1 MREKPNPPISFPR
14 NLIVKTLSSFLVAM
28 LFLSMTLPSRA
39 ENWPQWRGPRNDGH
53 SAEKGLPTT
62 WSETKN
68 VAWKLELPGIG
79 SSTPIIWGDRIFLT
93 AAVKNEVVLLCA
105 DTNGKML
112 WSKTVGKTARGNV
125 RNGEGND
132 ASSTCSTDGK
142 LVFAYF
148 GSGDMACFD
157 FDGKQVWHVDI
168 QERYGKFKIQHG
180 MHITPL
186 LHEDCLYM
194 ALLHNGGHWIIALDK
209 ATGKEVWKA
218 ARKTDAV
225 SESREAYTS
234 PVLWQNG
241 KELNL
246 VILGCDYATGHSLK
260 DGGELWRLGDLNP
273 GGKNKSNHRIIC
285 SPVAAGE
292 QLIVPTCRGLHVVAV
307 KQGITGSVKAGNE
320 FEQWRIPKGAGDVSS
335 PLVVDGL
342 VYLAQ
347 DRSTVY
353 CLDAKTGDVLYRET
367 LTDGRYRASPVCIDG
382 NVYLTGRDSGVITVL
397 KAGRKLEVLA
407 NNRMNDE
414 FTASPAVSNGRVYLR
429 GFKTLYAI
437 SEGGK

>member
-1 MREKPNPPISFPR
+1 MKRASLFTFLAVLSFTA
-14 NLIVKTLSSFLVAM
+14 LAQ
-28 LFLSMTLPSRA
+28 A
-39 ENWPQWRGPRNDGH
+39 DNWPQWRGPQNNGH
-53 SAEKGLPTT
+53 SSEKGLPTT

-68 VAWKLELPGIG
+68 IAWKLDLPGIG

-93 AAVKNEVVLLCA
+93 AATKTELVVLCA
-105 DTNGKML
+105 TTDGKML
-112 WSKTVGKTARGNV
+112 WSKPVGKIARGTI
-125 RNGEGND
+125 REGEGND

-157 FDGKQVWHVDI
+157 FQGNEIWKLDVQK
-168 QERYGKFKIQHG
+168 RYGKFQIQHG

-186 LHEDCLYM
+186 LHESHLYL
-194 ALLHNGGHWIIALDK
+194 ALLHNGGHWVIALAK
-209 ATGKEVWKA
+209 ATGKEIWKA
-218 ARKTDAV
+218 SRKTDAV
-225 SESREAYTS
+225 KESREAYTS

-246 VILGCDYATGHSLK
+246 VILGCDIATGHSLK
-260 DGGELWRLGDLNP
+260 DGSELWRVTDLNP

-285 SPVAAGE
+285 SPVATAD

-307 KQGITGSVKAGNE
+307 KQGASGSIKTGSA
-320 FEQWRIPKGAGDVSS
+320 FEQWRIPKGAPDVSS
-335 PLVVDGL
+335 PLVEDGL
-342 VYLAQ
+342 VYMAQ
-347 DRSTVY
+347 DGGSVI
-353 CLDAKTGDVLYRET
+353 CVDGKTGEMLYNER
-367 LTDGRYRASPVCIDG
+367 LTSGRYRASPVCIDG
-382 NVYLTGRDSGVITVL
+382 KIYLTGRDSGAVSVL

-407 NNRMNDE
+407 KNTLPDE
-414 FTASPAVSNGRVYLR
+414 FTASPAVSQGRIYLR